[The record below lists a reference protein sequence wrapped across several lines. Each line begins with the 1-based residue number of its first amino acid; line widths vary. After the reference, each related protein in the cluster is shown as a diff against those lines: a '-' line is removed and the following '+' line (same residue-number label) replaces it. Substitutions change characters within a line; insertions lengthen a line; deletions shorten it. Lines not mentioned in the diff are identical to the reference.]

1 MELKINQCERYDST
15 GMIYKVAYQFYIDAN
30 DGTRTSHYGVSSFEG
45 DPTSPTYV
53 EVSDITEE
61 NVKTWVKSQLGEEKI
76 ERIRAQLQLKV
87 DNMNDPENFRVEDQ
101 HVVVGLPWN

>member
-15 GMIYKVAYQFYIDAN
+15 GMIFKVAYQFYIDAN

-61 NVKTWVKSQLGEEKI
+61 NVKTWVKSNKSLVNLNIFKYTLISFIDIIFLDEVKI
-76 ERIRAQLQLKV
+76 GMEIRMEWK
-87 DNMNDPENFRVEDQ
+87 
-101 HVVVGLPWN
+101 